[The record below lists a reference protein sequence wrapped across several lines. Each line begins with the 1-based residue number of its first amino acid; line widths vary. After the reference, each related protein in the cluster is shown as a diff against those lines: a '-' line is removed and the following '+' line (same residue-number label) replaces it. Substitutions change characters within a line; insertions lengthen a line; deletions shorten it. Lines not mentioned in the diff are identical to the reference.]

1 MFTTFTA
8 VDGFA
13 IAGGLV
19 LAVIGAFLGFA
30 CIPRDVD
37 TDRLGCSAMW
47 HEPSL
52 AGDEPP
58 LTDPMHPVSS
68 P

>member
-1 MFTTFTA
+1 MFTSA
-8 VDGFA
+8 DGYA
-13 IAGGLV
+13 LAGSFV
-19 LAVIGAFLGFA
+19 LALIGAFLGFA

-52 AGDEPP
+52 
-58 LTDPMHPVSS
+58 TDPDDVG
-68 P
+68 